1 MKPLGII
8 FGSFVA
14 LHALPFLI
22 VGAVLFGLVGDGSR
36 LELPLDGFTVP
47 RKAVAI
53 VSPEFS
59 LKTADLP
66 SVLLESSVTLRF
78 TSKPGDKPLFIGLAP
93 SRDVKRYLRNAP
105 IAHVEPKATKSTTTS
120 SGSSSSSSTS
130 DGQSVGPGEIAS
142 NGTTVKL
149 TLENGSRKSVPPP
162 AAQDFWIRQV
172 HAERGDEI
180 TLTLADLA
188 GKNSRVV
195 VMRADG
201 KPGIRAD
208 AAFRLRI
215 PILSTIGLWTFLIGL
230 IGFVLGALLSVIL
243 AFYPERRPMMATVT
257 PTEPPATPGS

>member
-14 LHALPFLI
+14 LQALPFLI

-105 IAHVEPKATKSTTTS
+105 IAHVESKATKPTTTS
-120 SGSSSSSSTS
+120 SGSSASTS
-130 DGQSVGPGEIAS
+130 EGQSVGPGEIAS
-142 NGTTVKL
+142 NGTTVEL

-172 HAERGDEI
+172 HADQGDEI

-257 PTEPPATPGS
+257 PTDPPATPGS